1 MQLRYISIAALIAE
15 AGGDPWAINQ
25 SLQAGRPAQI
35 SDLAE
40 AFHAAGRSTAEA
52 NASFEQARR
61 RFGAAWNHQNGDN
74 PINDSA
80 EVQRA
85 AQSLGTQ
92 SEQLPKIGAD
102 LENIAAA
109 LAEAQ
114 QSAGRQIAT
123 LEGQLQQL
131 DDLIGQA
138 VELEKDSRLS
148 AEDRSALDAFIRT
161 CEDDAVND
169 AKAALGQLHAI
180 RDGYSDSLQKSL
192 TSLRADGYDP
202 SVLQGVDAS
211 GKPQEPIQIP
221 PPNTKPEDVKRWWS
235 SLTKEQQDQLIAA
248 HPQALGNLD
257 GISGDVRG
265 QVNAAVLNDD
275 LHRVEDVARQHGL
288 SPDALRDNVLNDR
301 DDDMFANPAKYG
313 LSPADIT
320 RYQNAVKTNQG
331 IEHDKGPDKDH
342 PRPVSLW
349 AYDPLAF
356 GGKGRAAIGIG
367 NLDRSQNTAVIV
379 PGTNSSVKGG
389 WLYDGHNDAINLY
402 DQSLKADPTHSTA
415 VLAWIGYNAPEFD
428 FQHPES
434 AVVDPSKLQQVGTP
448 WMARDGGALL
458 AADVNSLAVTHD
470 GSIPSHVTV
479 IGHSYG
485 STTVADAFAL
495 SGMHANDA
503 VLIGCPGTDLAR
515 TAADFHLNGGHVYV
529 GAASTDAISWIGE
542 SGPGVPNAINEV
554 LGQPLGA
561 LAGLGG
567 DPAHDGFGAIR
578 FRAEVAGS
586 QSAVPWFN
594 DHSHYYD
601 MGSEALHNMIEIA
614 TGHGGNLAGEGM
626 LAPDRAELTI
636 STPREVQTPFGTT
649 LPLPHVEIHTP
660 VTVDPEWDRPAD
672 SVTNDHG
679 FK

>member
-1 MQLRYISIAALIAE
+1 MQLRYISVAALIAE

-25 SLQAGRPAQI
+25 SLQVGGPAQI
-35 SDLAE
+35 SELAS

-52 NASFEQARR
+52 NNAFDEARR
-61 RFGAAWNHQNGDN
+61 RFDAAWNHQNGDH
-74 PINDSA
+74 PINDAA
-80 EVQRA
+80 EVQRT
-85 AQSLGTQ
+85 AQSLGAQ

-114 QSAGRQIAT
+114 RSASGQIAA
-123 LEGQLQQL
+123 LEGQLQRL

-148 AEDRSALDAFIRT
+148 ADDRSALDAFIRT
-161 CEDDAVND
+161 CEDDA
-169 AKAALGQLHAI
+169 I
-180 RDGYSDSLQKSL
+180 RDTKSALEQLQSIRNGYSDYLQKSL
-192 TSLRADGYDP
+192 TTLRTDGYDP
-202 SVLQGVDAS
+202 AVLQGVDAPA
-211 GKPQEPIQIP
+211 KPQEPIQIP
-221 PPNTKPEDVKRWWS
+221 PPNTKPEDVKRWWG
-235 SLTKEQQDQLIAA
+235 SLSKEQQDQLIAA
-248 HPQALGNLD
+248 HSQELGNLD
-257 GISGDVRG
+257 GMPGDVRG
-265 QVNAAVLNDD
+265 QVNAAVMNDD

-288 SPDALRDNVLNDR
+288 SPDALRDNVLNNR
-301 DDDMFANPAKYG
+301 DNDMFTDPGKYG
-313 LSPADIT
+313 LSAADIT

-356 GGKGRAAIGIG
+356 GGKGRAAIAIG
-367 NLDRSQNTAVIV
+367 NLDRAQNTAVIV
-379 PGTNSSVKGG
+379 PGTNSSVKRG

-415 VLAWIGYNAPEFD
+415 VLAWMGYNAPEFD
-428 FQHPES
+428 FQHPE
-434 AVVDPSKLQQVGTP
+434 AAAVDPSKLQQVGTP
-448 WMARDGGALL
+448 WMARDGAVLL

-485 STTVADAFAL
+485 STTVADAFAN

-503 VLIGCPGTDLAR
+503 VLIGCPGTDLAQS
-515 TAADFHLNGGHVYV
+515 AAAFNLNGGHVYM

-542 SGPGVPNAINEV
+542 SGPGAPNAINDL
-554 LGQPLGA
+554 LGHPLGP

-578 FRAEVAGS
+578 FRAEVAGTHS
-586 QSAVPWFN
+586 EVPWFD

-601 MGSEALHNMIEIA
+601 MGTEALHNMTEIA
-614 TGHGGNLAGEGM
+614 TGHGGNLANEGM
-626 LAPDRAELTI
+626 LAPDRAEATI
-636 STPREVQTPFGTT
+636 STPREVHTPFGT

-672 SVTNDHG
+672 SVTKDHD